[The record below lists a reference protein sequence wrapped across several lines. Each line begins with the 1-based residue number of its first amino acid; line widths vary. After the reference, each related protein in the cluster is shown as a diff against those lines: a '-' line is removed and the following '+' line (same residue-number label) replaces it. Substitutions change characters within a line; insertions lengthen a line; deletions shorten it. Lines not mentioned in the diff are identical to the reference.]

1 MTIETQTNSVSFFGN
16 GITTDFPANFPFLED
31 QDLLIELYR
40 ESGEVEVLALGTDYT
55 VNRVG
60 ANIGGMVVLVVP
72 PVTGDRLY
80 IERRTPRKQPIDL
93 TPGAV
98 LPSETLERGFDR
110 LTLIDVD
117 AAANISR
124 TLQAPALE
132 GRVSPLVIPGPDQ
145 RASKVLGF
153 DDDGNPVAVG
163 SLTAVEEVGA
173 AVTAAEIA
181 QAAAEVAQA
190 AAEADQASA
199 QEAREAAQAAARTAR
214 GLPDPLGHD
223 GKVLMVEEDAPIW
236 KELPTATVETAIAGT
251 LASIRA
257 DLTRLTHDALL
268 AQVSGLVDATQ
279 VGKLGRF
286 GYVPLTDQ
294 SRVDSTSGLL
304 FDVSGAQRATEEE
317 MTAYYYGFYA
327 YTYQRSSYHYADLGS
342 SQFTLQAGGSA
353 ANGYLLRSR
362 AGPSLVAPISTLNI
376 GSGTFATLLSG
387 GALAYLVPFY
397 HATAWADRIEVYVHD
412 ASQAA
417 GTTLSGTMAV
427 AGGTRYRNGNRI
439 NGLYQRH
446 YELPSLTRGKAVNA
460 RSTIQD
466 FETAMIN
473 GQQIDL
479 VNGETRSFAVPPRV
493 SHSYIS
499 GNQHY
504 LYYNYLFLRGPL
516 YDTRDTFYRF
526 RPYRSVEAT
535 EPGVLTT
542 AAQEAPQAPARVDVY
557 VLVEAGDSFVP
568 DTHLTASASRDD
580 GETFSDGA
588 GSWVDVGALAGGHLW
603 CGTVDVSSQPEGQ
616 AVKAKLTLSSE
627 APTDVRLRLITFGG
641 SA

>member
-1 MTIETQTNSVSFFGN
+1 
-16 GITTDFPANFPFLED
+16 
-31 QDLLIELYR
+31 
-40 ESGEVEVLALGTDYT
+40 
-55 VNRVG
+55 
-60 ANIGGMVVLVVP
+60 
-72 PVTGDRLY
+72 
-80 IERRTPRKQPIDL
+80 
-93 TPGAV
+93 
-98 LPSETLERGFDR
+98 
-110 LTLIDVD
+110 
-117 AAANISR
+117 
-124 TLQAPALE
+124 
-132 GRVSPLVIPGPDQ
+132 
-145 RASKVLGF
+145 
-153 DDDGNPVAVG
+153 
-163 SLTAVEEVGA
+163 
-173 AVTAAEIA
+173 
-181 QAAAEVAQA
+181 
-190 AAEADQASA
+190 
-199 QEAREAAQAAARTAR
+199 
-214 GLPDPLGHD
+214 
-223 GKVLMVEEDAPIW
+223 
-236 KELPTATVETAIAGT
+236 
-251 LASIRA
+251 
-257 DLTRLTHDALL
+257 
-268 AQVSGLVDATQ
+268 
-279 VGKLGRF
+279 
-286 GYVPLTDQ
+286 
-294 SRVDSTSGLL
+294 
-304 FDVSGAQRATEEE
+304 
-317 MTAYYYGFYA
+317 
-327 YTYQRSSYHYADLGS
+327 
-342 SQFTLQAGGSA
+342 
-353 ANGYLLRSR
+353 
-362 AGPSLVAPISTLNI
+362 
-376 GSGTFATLLSG
+376 
-387 GALAYLVPFY
+387 
-397 HATAWADRIEVYVHD
+397 
-412 ASQAA
+412 
-417 GTTLSGTMAV
+417 MAV
-427 AGGTRYRNGNRI
+427 AEGARYRSGNRI
-439 NGLYQRH
+439 NGLYQRR

-499 GNQHY
+499 GRNHY